1 MSGEGFRPRQKKA
14 LRGRRDH
21 AQKGAILV
29 ANCRQRQAHDS
40 FFSFYAIYLP
50 LFTLVGLFRFG
61 VLSHLDITY

>member
-1 MSGEGFRPRQKKA
+1 M
-14 LRGRRDH
+14 
-21 AQKGAILV
+21 
-29 ANCRQRQAHDS
+29 ANCRQRQALDS